1 MLVDAWLLKRFP
13 SRTLDELDE
22 MDWPRYLRAMHA
34 EQVEA
39 IEEKRRLFMTDRLEA
54 KDLTADEWEAIRDH
68 DRWIHGDE

>member
-22 MDWPRYLRAMHA
+22 MDWPRYLRAMNA

-39 IEEKRRLFMTDRLEA
+39 IEEKRKLFMADRIEA
-54 KDLTADEWEAIRDH
+54 GDLSAEEWEAIREH
-68 DRWIHGDE
+68 DRWINGD